1 MPRLI
6 FDLTISASWSGPP
19 VGIVRVERQL
29 ARLAFEDASTAVEF
43 SAFNPHVKGF
53 GLLDKE
59 IARAVLAG
67 HARLLPAFPKI
78 ERSALAQELR
88 QPRKRALRIF
98 EALQGTLSERGVLR
112 RLNDMLLKW
121 LKRRDL
127 TKPRYRFDEP
137 GVRWHRFSDVV
148 SEPLTLGPDDVLFS
162 CDFNWV
168 GKDNSAINELKRQ
181 YGFRFVAFCHD
192 VMPWKFPQYF
202 SRSYQTIFVAQL
214 AEMSRC
220 ADKVLVL
227 SERSRQ
233 DYTEFCAHFMI
244 PAPSIARISVPHWD
258 AAEVE
263 PSRGRIAELAR
274 VPFVL
279 FVSTIEPRKNHRL
292 AYQVWER
299 LVETAEIP
307 ANVQLVFAGRIGWQ
321 VSDLLHEIRENPTVR
336 GRILIVEGA
345 SDGEIVWLYRNC
357 LFTIFPSAYE
367 GYGLPAI
374 ESLRHGKLC
383 VAADRGALPEVLG
396 HLGILLDPFDL
407 PAWRRKLRDLINDR
421 TLLESRTAAI
431 AEAARQAISAGV
443 CPSFV
448 SVVMK

>member
-6 FDLTISASWSGPP
+6 FDLTISAGWFGPP
-19 VGIVRVERQL
+19 VGIVRVEQQL

-43 SAFNPHVKGF
+43 SVFNPLVRGF

-78 ERSALAQELR
+78 ERSALARELR
-88 QPRKRALRIF
+88 QPRKRAMRIL
-98 EALQGTLSERGVLR
+98 EALQGTLSERGALR
-112 RLNDMLLKW
+112 RLNDTLLKW
-121 LKRRDL
+121 LKQRGSTRPKYGL
-127 TKPRYRFDEP
+127 DEH
-137 GVRWHRFSDVV
+137 GVRWYPFSDVV
-148 SEPLTLGPDDVLFS
+148 SEPLTLGPDDVVFS
-162 CDFNWV
+162 CDLNWM
-168 GKDNSAINELKRQ
+168 GEDNSAIYELKRQ

-192 VMPWKFPQYF
+192 VIPWKFPQYF
-202 SRSYQTIFVAQL
+202 SLSHQTTFVAQL
-214 AEMSRC
+214 VEASRR

-233 DYTEFCAHFMI
+233 DYTEFCAHFVI
-244 PAPSIARISVPHWD
+244 PAPSIAKISVPHWD

-263 PSRGRIAELAR
+263 PSRGRIAELAG

-299 LVETAEIP
+299 LVDMGEIP
-307 ANVQLVFAGRIGWQ
+307 PDVQLVFAGRIGWQ
-321 VSDLLHEIRENPTVR
+321 VSDLVHEISENPTVR
-336 GRILIVEGA
+336 GRILIVEDA

-407 PAWRRKLRDLINDR
+407 PAWRRTLRDLINDR
-421 TLLESRTAAI
+421 ALLASRSAPI
-431 AEAARQAISAGV
+431 VEAGRATSADAG
-443 CPSFV
+443 PSFV
-448 SVVMK
+448 SVAMS

>member
-6 FDLTISASWSGPP
+6 FDLTISAGWFGPP
-19 VGIVRVERQL
+19 VGIVRVEQQL
-29 ARLAFEDASTAVEF
+29 AHLAFEDATMTVEF
-43 SAFNPHVKGF
+43 SVFNPRVR
-53 GLLDKE
+53 GLGLVDKE
-59 IARAVLAG
+59 MARAVLAG
-67 HARLLPAFPKI
+67 HARLLPAIPKI
-78 ERSALAQELR
+78 ERSALARELR
-88 QPRKRALRIF
+88 QPRKRAMRVL
-98 EALQGTLSERGVLR
+98 EALQGTLSERGALR
-112 RLNDMLLKW
+112 RLNDTLLKW
-121 LKRRDL
+121 LKRQGSTRPKYGLD
-127 TKPRYRFDEP
+127 KH
-137 GVRWHRFSDVV
+137 GVRWYPFSDVV
-148 SEPLTLGPDDVLFS
+148 SEPLTLGPGDVLFS
-162 CDFNWV
+162 CDLNWM
-168 GKDNSAINELKRQ
+168 GEDNGAIYELKRQ

-192 VMPWKFPQYF
+192 VIPWKFPQYF
-202 SRSYQTIFVAQL
+202 SLSHQATFVAQL
-214 AEMSRC
+214 VEASRR

-233 DYTEFCAHFMI
+233 DYMEFCAHFRI

-263 PSRGRIAELAR
+263 PSRGRIAELAGA
-274 VPFVL
+274 PFVL

-321 VSDLLHEIRENPTVR
+321 VSELVHEIRENPTVR
-336 GRILIVEGA
+336 GRILIVEDA

-374 ESLRHGKLC
+374 ESLHHGKLC

-407 PAWRRKLRDLINDR
+407 PAWRHTLRDLINDR
-421 TLLESRTAAI
+421 ALLASRSAPIVEAGRATSAAV
-431 AEAARQAISAGV
+431 G
-443 CPSFV
+443 PSFV
-448 SVVMK
+448 SVVMS

>member
-6 FDLTISASWSGPP
+6 FDLTISACWFGPP
-19 VGIVRVERQL
+19 VGIVRVEQQL
-29 ARLAFEDASTAVEF
+29 ARLAFEDASTTVEF
-43 SAFNPHVKGF
+43 SVFNPLVRGF

-59 IARAVLAG
+59 IARAVFAG
-67 HARLLPAFPKI
+67 HARLVPAFPKI
-78 ERSALAQELR
+78 ERSALAREVR
-88 QPRKRALRIF
+88 QPRKRALRIL
-98 EALQGTLSERGVLR
+98 EALQGTLSERGALR
-112 RLNDMLLKW
+112 RLNDTLLKW
-121 LKRRDL
+121 LKQRDSIRP
-127 TKPRYRFDEP
+127 KYRLDEY
-137 GVRWHRFSDVV
+137 GVRWYPFGDVV

-162 CDFNWV
+162 CDLNWM
-168 GKDNSAINELKRQ
+168 GEDNSAIYELKRQ

-192 VMPWKFPQYF
+192 VLPWKLPQYF
-202 SRSYQTIFVAQL
+202 GLSHQTTFIAQL
-214 AEMSRC
+214 VEASRR

-233 DYTEFCAHFMI
+233 DYAEFCGHFMI
-244 PAPSIARISVPHWD
+244 PAPSIAKISVPHWD

-263 PSRGRIAELAR
+263 PSRGRIAELAG

-299 LVETAEIP
+299 LVEMGEIP
-307 ANVQLVFAGRIGWQ
+307 PDVQLVFAGRIGWQ
-321 VSDLLHEIRENPTVR
+321 VSDLLHEIGENPTVR
-336 GRILIVEGA
+336 GRILIVEDA

-357 LFTIFPSAYE
+357 LFTIFPSVYE

-407 PAWRRKLRDLINDR
+407 PAWRRTLRDLINDR
-421 TLLESRTAAI
+421 ALLASRSAPIVEAGRAA
-431 AEAARQAISAGV
+431 SADAG
-443 CPSFV
+443 PSFV
-448 SVVMK
+448 SVVMS